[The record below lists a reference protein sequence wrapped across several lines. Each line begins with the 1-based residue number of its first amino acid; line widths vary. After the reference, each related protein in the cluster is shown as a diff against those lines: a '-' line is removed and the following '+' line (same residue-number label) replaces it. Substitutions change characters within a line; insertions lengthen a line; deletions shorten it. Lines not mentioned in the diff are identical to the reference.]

1 MGQCFSCC
9 FKGSSDTTP
18 TSQVIGGTL
27 ENNATSDAPKPM
39 PPPPPPPPLPP
50 PIKKAPPPP
59 PGPPKGSKA
68 RLAQLSPV
76 ESSRS
81 EGSSAGEQTS
91 ESSEADINAPRAK
104 LRPFYWDKVLAN
116 PDHSMAWHDIKFSF
130 FQLVSLQINR

>member
-59 PGPPKGSKA
+59 HLDLPKVQKQDLLSCHLLSQVVLRDHLLASRPANHPKPKLMLQEPNFDLSIGTKFLLILITQWHGMTSNLVLFSK
-68 RLAQLSPV
+68 
-76 ESSRS
+76 
-81 EGSSAGEQTS
+81 
-91 ESSEADINAPRAK
+91 
-104 LRPFYWDKVLAN
+104 Y
-116 PDHSMAWHDIKFSF
+116 H
-130 FQLVSLQINR
+130 